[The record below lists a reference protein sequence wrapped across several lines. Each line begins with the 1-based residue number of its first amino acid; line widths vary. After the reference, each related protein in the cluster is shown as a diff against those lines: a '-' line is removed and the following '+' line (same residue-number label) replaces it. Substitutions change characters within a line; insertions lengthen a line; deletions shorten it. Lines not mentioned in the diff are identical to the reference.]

1 MQIHVLLKL
10 TGKRRMARGEMWDQH
25 VPHESWAGPREE
37 ERKRD
42 EMFLEARTA
51 SVAVLKVFV
60 VVRKQC

>member
-1 MQIHVLLKL
+1 
-10 TGKRRMARGEMWDQH
+10 MARGEMWDQH